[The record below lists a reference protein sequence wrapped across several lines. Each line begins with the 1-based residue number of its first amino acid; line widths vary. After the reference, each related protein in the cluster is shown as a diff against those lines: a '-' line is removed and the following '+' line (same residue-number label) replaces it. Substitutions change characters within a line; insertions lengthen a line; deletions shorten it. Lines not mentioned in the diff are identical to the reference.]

1 MSNLQIGL
9 VVVGSVVLVALI
21 VHGVWV
27 TRKNTP
33 RQPVRD
39 RKNTK
44 KSANNPAEDNTTQ
57 PQLDEA
63 DKLDALNSLPP
74 PAPHSILPRSTG
86 LDYLLDAVAT
96 VMLKSESMTVSGDVA
111 MVAMPSTRRVGS
123 KPFAIEGQNVATG
136 EWETVVSGHRYR
148 EFQAGVQLANRTG
161 PLNEIEY
168 SEFVA
173 KTQAFADALGANVEF
188 SDMLQEVARARD
200 LDQFANSHDAVL
212 NLSLHAARVAWSLG
226 YVQQTATNLGFVAG
240 ALPGCMVLPHSETDP
255 TPMLMLHY
263 DAQAALS
270 EDPANVAVNK
280 VSLQLDVTHIDRHE
294 QPFERMRH
302 VAGQL
307 VEIMDGVVTDDNDQE
322 LTMQAMDQ
330 IGMELYHLY
339 ESLEQRDLSAGSPL
353 AKRLFS

>member
-9 VVVGSVVLVALI
+9 IIVGSVVLVALI
-21 VHGVWV
+21 VHGVWI
-27 TRKNTP
+27 TRKNSP

-39 RKNTK
+39 KKNTK
-44 KSANNPAEDNTTQ
+44 KNAANTSEETSTLSP
-57 PQLDEA
+57 DEG
-63 DKLDALNSLPP
+63 DKLDALNSFPP
-74 PAPHSILPRSTG
+74 PPPNSILPRTIG
-86 LDYLLDAVAT
+86 LDYLIDAIAT
-96 VMLKSESMTVSGDVA
+96 VKLKSEGMTVSGDVA
-111 MVAMPSTRRVGS
+111 IVSLPSTRRVGS
-123 KPFAIEGQNVATG
+123 KPFAIEGMNVATS
-136 EWETVVSGHRYR
+136 EWETLVSGHRYR

-200 LDQFANSHDAVL
+200 LDQFASAHDAVL

-240 ALPGCMVLPHSETDP
+240 ALPGCMVLTHADDNP

-263 DAQAALS
+263 DAKAALA
-270 EDPANVAVNK
+270 EDAANVAINK

-294 QPFERMRH
+294 QPFERMRY
-302 VAGQL
+302 VAAQL

-322 LTMQAMDQ
+322 LTTQAMDQ
-330 IGMELYHLY
+330 IGMDLYHLY

-353 AKRLFS
+353 AKRLFA